1 MVNLEK
7 TSRLNDCSP
16 CTHKLLI
23 GVFFGFRRRK
33 LSHSSVFAFQVA
45 LQNPRSDSFL
55 IGENRRE
62 SVLCFME
69 CGREQGQPYRVKNE
83 ERRAEVADAI

>member
-1 MVNLEK
+1 MANLGK
-7 TSRLNDCSP
+7 TQTLNDCSA
-16 CTHKLLI
+16 CTHKLLT

-33 LSHSSVFAFQVA
+33 LSHSSVFAFQIS

-55 IGENRRE
+55 TGENRRE
-62 SVLCFME
+62 SFLCFME

>member
-1 MVNLEK
+1 M
-7 TSRLNDCSP
+7 LNDCSP
-16 CTHKLLI
+16 CTHKLLV
-23 GVFFGFRRRK
+23 GVFFFLASGEENSATD
-33 LSHSSVFAFQVA
+33 LSLPLQVA

-62 SVLCFME
+62 NFLCFME

-83 ERRAEVADAI
+83 ES